1 MNNIKTF
8 ENFNNQDIFT
18 YIDNND
24 IKSVKNYIDSG
35 NDLDIS
41 IQDFNNSTPLI
52 YAAYRNKIE
61 IVELLLNSGVD
72 IDKQNNQGDTALIYA
87 AKNNNRV
94 IIELLLDYHADE
106 FILNKNNESFYD
118 LLNIEN
124 KKFFLKEYPNKVHNA
139 ISNWYKKPFTKFV
152 KDFKLN
158 SKK

>member
-52 YAAYRNKIE
+52 YAAYNNNIE
-61 IVELLLNSGVD
+61 IIKLLLNSDAD
-72 IDKQNNQGDTALIYA
+72 IDKQNSAGRTALMSA
-87 AKNNNRV
+87 AYNNNRE
-94 IIELLLDYHADE
+94 IIELLLDYYAYE
-106 FILNKNNESFYD
+106 FTLDYNNKSFYD
-118 LLNIEN
+118 YLNDEN
-124 KKFFLKEYPNKVHNA
+124 KQYFTQKYPNSVYNA
-139 ISNWYKKPFTKFV
+139 ISHNYKKSFTEFIKNYNI
-152 KDFKLN
+152 KN
-158 SKK
+158 